1 MCGDKIMDKIS
12 NNTYSNI
19 QKNISKSKQGH
30 EASVKSVSKIT
41 TEVSD
46 NVVDLNQT
54 KLLAADLAK
63 SAPINSDKVQKIKDA
78 ISSGNY
84 PIDVDK
90 VTDALMQAY
99 KEMKS

>member
-1 MCGDKIMDKIS
+1 MDKIT
-12 NNTYSNI
+12 NNTYSNT

-30 EASVKSVSKIT
+30 DTSVKNVSKIKP
-41 TEVSD
+41 EVSD

-54 KLLAADLAK
+54 KLLAADMAK
-63 SAPINSDKVQKIKDA
+63 SAPIDSDKVQKIKDA

>member
-1 MCGDKIMDKIS
+1 MCGDKIMDKIT

-19 QKNISKSKQGH
+19 QKNISKSTQGH
-30 EASVKSVSKIT
+30 DTSVKNVSKIKP
-41 TEVSD
+41 EVSD

-54 KLLAADLAK
+54 KLLAADMAK
-63 SAPINSDKVQKIKDA
+63 SAPIDSDKVQKIKDA

>member
-1 MCGDKIMDKIS
+1 MDKIS

-19 QKNISKSKQGH
+19 QKNISNGKQVH
-30 EASVKSVSKIT
+30 ETSLKGVSKIKS
-41 TEVSD
+41 EVSD

-54 KLLAADLAK
+54 KLISADLAK

-84 PIDVDK
+84 PIDLDK

>member
-1 MCGDKIMDKIS
+1 MDKIS

-30 EASVKSVSKIT
+30 DASVKSVSKIT

>member
-1 MCGDKIMDKIS
+1 MDKIT

-30 EASVKSVSKIT
+30 DTSVKSISEVKP
-41 TEVSD
+41 EVSD

-54 KLLAADLAK
+54 KLLASDLAK
-63 SAPINSDKVQKIKDA
+63 SAPIDSDKVQKIKDA

>member
-1 MCGDKIMDKIS
+1 MDKIT

-30 EASVKSVSKIT
+30 DTSVKSISEIKP
-41 TEVSD
+41 EVSD
-46 NVVDLNQT
+46 SIVDLNQT
-54 KLLAADLAK
+54 KLLASNLAK
-63 SAPINSDKVQKIKDA
+63 SAPIDSDKVQKIKDA

>member
-1 MCGDKIMDKIS
+1 MDKIL
-12 NNTYSNI
+12 NNTFSNI
-19 QKNISKSKQGH
+19 NKNISKNKSGH

-46 NVVDLNQT
+46 NVVDINQT

-63 SAPINSDKVQKIKDA
+63 SAPIDSDKVQKIKDA

-84 PIDVDK
+84 PLDVDK

>member
-1 MCGDKIMDKIS
+1 MDKIL
-12 NNTYSNI
+12 NNTFSNI
-19 QKNISKSKQGH
+19 NKNISKNKSGH

-46 NVVDLNQT
+46 NVVDINQT

-63 SAPINSDKVQKIKDA
+63 SAPIDSDKVQKIKDA

-84 PIDVDK
+84 PLDVDK

-99 KEMKS
+99 KEMKY

>member
-1 MCGDKIMDKIS
+1 MDKIT

-30 EASVKSVSKIT
+30 DTSVKSISEINP
-41 TEVSD
+41 EVSD

-54 KLLAADLAK
+54 KLLVSDLAK
-63 SAPINSDKVQKIKDA
+63 SAPIDSDKVQKIKDA

>member
-1 MCGDKIMDKIS
+1 MDKIT

-19 QKNISKSKQGH
+19 QKNISKSKEGH
-30 EASVKSVSKIT
+30 DASVKSVFKIKP
-41 TEVSD
+41 EVSD
-46 NVVDLNQT
+46 NVIDLNQT
-54 KLLAADLAK
+54 KLLEADMAK
-63 SAPINSDKVQKIKDA
+63 AAPIDSDKVQKIKDA

>member
-1 MCGDKIMDKIS
+1 MDKIT

-30 EASVKSVSKIT
+30 DTSVKSISEIKS
-41 TEVSD
+41 EVSD
-46 NVVDLNQT
+46 NVVDLNKT
-54 KLLAADLAK
+54 KLLASDLAK
-63 SAPINSDKVQKIKDA
+63 SAPIDSDKVQKIKDA

>member
-1 MCGDKIMDKIS
+1 MDKIS
-12 NNTYSNI
+12 NNTHNNI

-30 EASVKSVSKIT
+30 ESSLNNVSTIKS
-41 TEVSD
+41 EVAD

-54 KLLAADLAK
+54 KLISADLGK
-63 SAPINSDKVQKIKDA
+63 SAPIDSDKVQKIKDA

-84 PIDVDK
+84 PIDVEK

>member
-1 MCGDKIMDKIS
+1 MDKIT

-30 EASVKSVSKIT
+30 DTSVKNVSKIKP
-41 TEVSD
+41 EVSD

-54 KLLAADLAK
+54 KLLAADMAK
-63 SAPINSDKVQKIKDA
+63 SAPIDSDKVQKIKDA

>member
-1 MCGDKIMDKIS
+1 MDKIS

-19 QKNISKSKQGH
+19 QKNVSKGKQSH
-30 EASVKSVSKIT
+30 EASIKSVSTINA
-41 TEVSD
+41 EVSD

-54 KLLAADLAK
+54 KLMAASLAK
-63 SAPINSDKVQKIKDA
+63 SAPVDGDKVQKIKDA

-84 PIDVDK
+84 PLDLDK
-90 VTDALMQAY
+90 ITDALMQAY

>member
-1 MCGDKIMDKIS
+1 MDKIL
-12 NNTYSNI
+12 NNTFSNI
-19 QKNISKSKQGH
+19 NKNTSKSKPGH
-30 EASVKSVSKIT
+30 EASVKSVSKIK

-46 NVVDLNQT
+46 NIVDINQT

-63 SAPINSDKVQKIKDA
+63 SAPIDSDKVQKIKDA

-84 PIDVDK
+84 PLDVDK

>member
-1 MCGDKIMDKIS
+1 MDKIT

-30 EASVKSVSKIT
+30 DTSVKSISEIKP
-41 TEVSD
+41 EVGD

-54 KLLAADLAK
+54 KLLASDMAK
-63 SAPINSDKVQKIKDA
+63 SAPIDSDKVQKIKDA

-84 PIDVDK
+84 PIDVEK

>member
-1 MCGDKIMDKIS
+1 MDKIT

-30 EASVKSVSKIT
+30 DTSVKSISEIT
-41 TEVSD
+41 PEVSD

-54 KLLAADLAK
+54 KLLSSDLAK
-63 SAPINSDKVQKIKDA
+63 SAPIDSDKVQKIKDA

>member
-1 MCGDKIMDKIS
+1 VCGDKIMDKIS

-30 EASVKSVSKIT
+30 ESSVKSVSKIT

-46 NVVDLNQT
+46 NIVHLNQT
-54 KLLAADLAK
+54 KLLVADLAK
-63 SAPINSDKVQKIKDA
+63 SAPINSDKVQRIKDA

>member
-1 MCGDKIMDKIS
+1 MDKIS

-19 QKNISKSKQGH
+19 QKNVSKGKQSP
-30 EASVKSVSKIT
+30 EVSIKSVSTIKSD
-41 TEVSD
+41 VSD

-54 KLLAADLAK
+54 KLLATSLAK
-63 SAPINSDKVQKIKDA
+63 SAPVDGDKVQKIKDA

-84 PIDVDK
+84 PLDLDK
-90 VTDALMQAY
+90 ITDALMQAY

>member
-1 MCGDKIMDKIS
+1 MDKIS

-30 EASVKSVSKIT
+30 ESSVKSVSKIT

-46 NVVDLNQT
+46 NIVHLNQT
-54 KLLAADLAK
+54 KLLVTDLAK
-63 SAPINSDKVQKIKDA
+63 SAPINSDKVQRIKDA

>member
-1 MCGDKIMDKIS
+1 MDKIS

-19 QKNISKSKQGH
+19 QKNVSKGKQSP
-30 EASVKSVSKIT
+30 EVSIKSVSTIKS
-41 TEVSD
+41 EVSD

-54 KLLAADLAK
+54 KLLAASLAK
-63 SAPINSDKVQKIKDA
+63 SAPVDGDKVQKIKDA

-84 PIDVDK
+84 PLDLDK
-90 VTDALMQAY
+90 ITDALMQAY

>member
-1 MCGDKIMDKIS
+1 MDKIT
-12 NNTYSNI
+12 NNTFSNI

-30 EASVKSVSKIT
+30 ESSVKSVSKIT

-46 NVVDLNQT
+46 NIVDLNQT
-54 KLLAADLAK
+54 KLLVADLAK
-63 SAPINSDKVQKIKDA
+63 SAPINSDKVQRIKDA

>member
-1 MCGDKIMDKIS
+1 MDKIL
-12 NNTYSNI
+12 NNTFSNI
-19 QKNISKSKQGH
+19 NKNISKSKLGH

-46 NVVDLNQT
+46 NVVDINQT

-63 SAPINSDKVQKIKDA
+63 SAPIDSDKVQKIKDA

-84 PIDVDK
+84 PLDVDK

>member
-1 MCGDKIMDKIS
+1 MDKIS

-19 QKNISKSKQGH
+19 QKNISKSKQSL
-30 EASVKSVSKIT
+30 ESSVKGVSKIKS
-41 TEVSD
+41 EVSD

-63 SAPINSDKVQKIKDA
+63 SAPINSDKVQRIKDA

-90 VTDALMQAY
+90 ITDALMQAY

>member
-1 MCGDKIMDKIS
+1 M
-12 NNTYSNI
+12 
-19 QKNISKSKQGH
+19 
-30 EASVKSVSKIT
+30 
-41 TEVSD
+41 
-46 NVVDLNQT
+46 
-54 KLLAADLAK
+54 AK
-63 SAPINSDKVQKIKDA
+63 SAPIDSDKVQKIKDA

>member
-1 MCGDKIMDKIS
+1 MDKIT
-12 NNTYSNI
+12 NNTFSNI

-30 EASVKSVSKIT
+30 ESSVKSVSKIT

-46 NVVDLNQT
+46 NIVDLNQT
-54 KLLAADLAK
+54 KLLAADMAK
-63 SAPINSDKVQKIKDA
+63 SAPIDSDKVQKIKDA

>member
-1 MCGDKIMDKIS
+1 MDKIL
-12 NNTYSNI
+12 NNSFCNI
-19 QKNISKSKQGH
+19 NKNISKSKPGH

-46 NVVDLNQT
+46 NVVDINQT

-63 SAPINSDKVQKIKDA
+63 SAPIDSDKVQKIKDA

-84 PIDVDK
+84 PLDVDK

>member
-1 MCGDKIMDKIS
+1 MDKIS

-30 EASVKSVSKIT
+30 ESSVKSVSKIT

-46 NVVDLNQT
+46 NIVDLNQT
-54 KLLAADLAK
+54 KLLVTDLAK
-63 SAPINSDKVQKIKDA
+63 SAPINSDKVQRIKDA